1 MAFNPFKAIQR
12 AFTLPKRY
20 NSLSDIARDPVGAIG
35 NAASWALPLAA
46 GLPGGLN
53 ALPKLLS
60 DPSLIGKWSLGNIAK
75 VAGGSVSV
83 GNLGK
88 LFSAKNLPLL
98 VGGYYLLQQ
107 NRRAGDLERQLSQQ
121 ADMYRQLF
129 EESRPLASALNLMRL
144 SALSSLPTP
153 ESYEARARAQVEK
166 LLDALENRERA
177 AGIRTLSS
185 ERRRAMAL
193 ANVAQASAN
202 YPLEYVRMLFGLPSS
217 MGMAPLGMQTNLLNQ
232 QYAAQ
237 QSQLASLAQ
246 AVAYLM
252 PYWFQR
258 GGA

>member
-1 MAFNPFKAIQR
+1 MAFNPFKAIHR
-12 AFTLPKRY
+12 AFTLPRRY
-20 NSLSDIARDPVGAIG
+20 NSLSDVARDPVGAIG
-35 NAASWALPLAA
+35 NTASWALPLAV
-46 GLPGGLN
+46 GLPGGLSS
-53 ALPKLLS
+53 LPKLLS

-75 VAGGSVSV
+75 SAGGSMSL

-98 VGGYYLLQQ
+98 IGGYYLLQQ

-121 ADMYRQLF
+121 ADVYRQLF
-129 EESRPLASALNLMRL
+129 EESRPLSSALNLMRL

-153 ESYEARARAQVEK
+153 DSYEARARAEVEK
-166 LLDALENRERA
+166 LLNALENRERA

-185 ERRRAMAL
+185 ERRRAIAL

-217 MGMAPLGMQTNLLNQ
+217 MGMAPLGMQTNLLGQ

-246 AVAYLM
+246 ALAYLM
-252 PYWFQR
+252 PYWYER